1 MAKIPFL
8 KGMQIYFSVPW
19 SRKPLTLR
27 SGPPWQ
33 LRGLDGLSLP
43 QLKAVEAL
51 VDTMVNTVYGNVK
64 GKVSYKGVDM
74 PASAVTLATTLAKNK
89 LTGPKVHGGM
99 TPAERAAK
107 RHEAALATLA
117 YIRSLIA
124 EKSPT
129 KPAIS
134 LAR

>member
-8 KGMQIYFSVPW
+8 KGLQVYFSVPW

-33 LRGLDGLSLP
+33 LTGLKGLSLP

-51 VDTMVNTVYGNVK
+51 IDIMVNTVYGKVK
-64 GKVSYKGVDM
+64 GKLPYRGISM
-74 PASAVTLATTLAKNK
+74 PASAVTLASTLAAKK

-117 YIRSLIA
+117 YVKSLIA
-124 EKSPT
+124 EK
-129 KPAIS
+129 
-134 LAR
+134 AR